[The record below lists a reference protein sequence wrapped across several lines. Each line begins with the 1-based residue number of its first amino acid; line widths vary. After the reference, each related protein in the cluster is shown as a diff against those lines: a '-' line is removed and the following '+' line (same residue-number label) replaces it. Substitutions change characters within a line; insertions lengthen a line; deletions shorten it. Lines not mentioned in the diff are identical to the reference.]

1 VPLSYWRLLRTGVA
15 IPLAWYWIRQC
26 RLPAGPLGRFVVGN
40 MNQRH
45 ADLTAWG
52 LQHAGPG
59 PHPAALDIGC
69 GGGRTLQR
77 LAEMP
82 GTTVVHGVDYSAASV
97 AVSRKFNSGQVR
109 IQQASVSQLPFPDAA
124 FDLITAVETHYYWP
138 NLPQDLREVH
148 RVLKPGG
155 TFLIIAEAYK
165 GRSFN
170 MLYQGSMKLIGG
182 VYMSP
187 DEHRDLLVQAG
198 FSAVEIF
205 LNDKKGWLCAK
216 ARG

>member
-1 VPLSYWRLLRTGVA
+1 
-15 IPLAWYWIRQC
+15 
-26 RLPAGPLGRFVVGN
+26 

-45 ADLTAWG
+45 ADLTEWA
-52 LQHAGPG
+52 LEHAGPG

-77 LAEMP
+77 LAGIP
-82 GTTVVHGVDYSAASV
+82 GTTVVHGVDYSEASV
-97 AVSRKFNSGQVR
+97 TASRKFNSPQIT

-155 TFLIIAEAYK
+155 TFLIIAEAYR

-170 MLYQGSMKLIGG
+170 LLYHASMKLIGG
-182 VYMSP
+182 AYMTH
-187 DEHRDLLVQAG
+187 EQHRDLLVQAG
-198 FSAVEIF
+198 FGDVEIF
-205 LNDKKGWLCAK
+205 LNQKKGWLCAK